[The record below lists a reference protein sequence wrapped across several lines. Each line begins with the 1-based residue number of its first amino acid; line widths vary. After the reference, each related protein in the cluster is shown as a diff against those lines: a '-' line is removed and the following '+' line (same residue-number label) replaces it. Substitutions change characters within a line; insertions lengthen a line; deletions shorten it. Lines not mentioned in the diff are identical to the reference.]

1 MDELIKA
8 LTILS
13 LYIKDQ
19 HNKRYPTGCEHN
31 VLHVHG
37 TDLSKIHVEVVKLLY
52 SLGFVPGAEW
62 DEANNDD
69 VNWQELTQEEWYELR
84 DQLSDCFYSYKY
96 GSC

>member
-13 LYIKDQ
+13 LYIKDSHYQ
-19 HNKRYPTGCEHN
+19 HYPTGCEHD

-37 TDLSKIHVEVVKLLY
+37 VVLSKIHVEVVKLLY
-52 SLGFVPGAEW
+52 SLGFIPGADW
-62 DEANNDD
+62 DEANNDVD
-69 VNWQELTQEEWYELR
+69 WQELTQEEWHELR
-84 DQLSDCFYSYKY
+84 YQLSDCFYSYKY